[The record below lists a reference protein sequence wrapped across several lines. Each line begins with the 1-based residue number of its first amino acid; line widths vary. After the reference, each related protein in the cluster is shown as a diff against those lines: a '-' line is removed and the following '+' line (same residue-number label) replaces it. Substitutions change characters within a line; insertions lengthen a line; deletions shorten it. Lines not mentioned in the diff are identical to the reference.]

1 MIILTLLAKK
11 VYSGLK
17 MNNQTILSKEKIMNL
32 EAGEVKHVI
41 KNVSNGFE
49 SFGEAY
55 FSKIKLKYIKGWKKH
70 KKMILNLVVP
80 YGRVIFIVCVKDKNQ
95 ENKFITYDLSD
106 ENNHRLTIPPD
117 TWFAFKGLS
126 DPFSLILNI
135 ASIVHDPDEVESMD
149 INQIYFDWENIK

>member
-1 MIILTLLAKK
+1 
-11 VYSGLK
+11 
-17 MNNQTILSKEKIMNL
+17 MNNQTILSKEKIASFGGWWSKARN
-32 EAGEVKHVI
+32 

-70 KKMILNLVVP
+70 KERQIFKKNLVVP
-80 YGRVIFIVCVKDKNQ
+80 YGRVIFIVCVKKDKNQ

-106 ENNHRLTIPPD
+106 ENNHRLTIPTD

-135 ASIVHDPDEVESMD
+135 ASIVHDPM
-149 INQIYFDWENIK
+149 K